1 MKKNKIMILIL
12 ALTLML
18 TFTACTT
25 KDPKTGRKNTNLSTQ
40 TRDNRW
46 DRNTTD
52 TDNLRDNTR
61 DNMYMDDNIND
72 RRNMGMDN
80 PLDNDYDNDM
90 DINNQRDGLDTNL
103 NNGMTRPNDN
113 LNNNMN
119 KDASN
124 VAGKITN
131 LKEVNKASVLLSEK
145 DAVIGVN
152 LRGNTQD
159 TMTNSLRTKIEDIVK
174 KENKSID
181 NISITTDP
189 NLVNRINTMYDDI
202 DSGNMIDNFTDEV
215 RNLIRKITPNTRK

>member
-80 PLDNDYDNDM
+80 PLDNDM